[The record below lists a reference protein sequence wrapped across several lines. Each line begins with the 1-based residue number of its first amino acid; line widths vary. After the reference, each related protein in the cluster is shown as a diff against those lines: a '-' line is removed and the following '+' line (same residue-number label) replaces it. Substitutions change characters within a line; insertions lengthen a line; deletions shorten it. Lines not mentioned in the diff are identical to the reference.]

1 MFHDPWCFIKILYSM
16 QVRLKK
22 FKKRLANIQMLLDLT
37 YCMILQML
45 KDKEREGI
53 RKFHE

>member
-1 MFHDPWCFIKILYSM
+1 M